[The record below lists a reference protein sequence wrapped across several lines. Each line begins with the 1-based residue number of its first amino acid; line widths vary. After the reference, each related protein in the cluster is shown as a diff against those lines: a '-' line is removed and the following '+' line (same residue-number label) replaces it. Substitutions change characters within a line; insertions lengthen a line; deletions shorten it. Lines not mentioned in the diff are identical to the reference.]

1 MAASNTTAH
10 SPHVATDIPQTERF
24 QKGGGFLFGFTEAV
38 LVSSISVSGFIM
50 VCLVV
55 HHNDV
60 ASQLFF
66 APWLSAFVPA
76 SVVPPVMYD

>member
-10 SPHVATDIPQTERF
+10 SPHVATDIPQTERY
-24 QKGGGFLFGFTEAV
+24 QKGAGFSSGSPKLP
-38 LVSSISVSGFIM
+38 VSSISVSGFIM
-50 VCLVV
+50 VSPVV
-55 HHNDV
+55 HHTDV